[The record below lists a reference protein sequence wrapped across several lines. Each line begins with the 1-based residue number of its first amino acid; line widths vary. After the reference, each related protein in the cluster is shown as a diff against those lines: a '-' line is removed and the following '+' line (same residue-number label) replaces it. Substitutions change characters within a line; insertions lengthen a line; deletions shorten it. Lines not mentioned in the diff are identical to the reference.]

1 MTGNKC
7 MTTFCNMTQTQQI
20 VFLASYANRL
30 TVAARDTY
38 VAGEDAVA
46 DPCRLRR
53 MNEIQHRVTGHLLHL
68 LQSNPERYPDDVL
81 MSIILDDSDSE
92 LMWAFKQALK
102 TIDATS

>member
-1 MTGNKC
+1 MDGRT
-7 MTTFCNMTQTQQI
+7 I
-20 VFLASYANRL
+20 AVALAVF
-30 TVAARDTY
+30 VAFGCDD
-38 VAGEDAVA
+38 EDAVA